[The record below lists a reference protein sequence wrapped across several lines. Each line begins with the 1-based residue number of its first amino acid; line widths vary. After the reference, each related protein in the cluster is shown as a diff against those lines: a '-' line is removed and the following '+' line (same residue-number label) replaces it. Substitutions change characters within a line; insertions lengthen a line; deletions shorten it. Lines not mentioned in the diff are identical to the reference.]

1 MAALCDPVRRRLLL
15 GGAALCSAS
24 MLSRQASGADLA
36 RPIEIGIRPYQPT
49 AALMAGHQALRQHFE
64 KAFQRRVALSTAP
77 DFVTFQQRVLRG
89 DFDFVVIGPGP
100 GWQAHLD
107 RGYPI
112 VAMAR
117 RKLRIYILVARD
129 SPITRIPDL
138 RGKLLASINPY
149 NLSAQVVR
157 TILREHGLQPDSD
170 VRIVARRNSFEAAQ
184 LVALGDADAMVIP
197 NMSFSSLPPEFRN
210 QLRVLHDEG
219 EFPGILFLVCPGAD
233 LPDAA
238 DFQAALLAFANDT
251 EAGRAYI
258 REAGLDGL
266 VVPDPKALRVLDR
279 FVPEIRRVMLAN

>member
-24 MLSRQASGADLA
+24 VLAREAAGADPA

-49 AALMAGHQALRQHFE
+49 AALIAGHQALRQHFE
-64 KAFQRRVALSTAP
+64 KVFKRRVALSTAP
-77 DFVTFQQRVLRG
+77 DFVVFQERVLRG
-89 DFDFVVIGPGP
+89 DFDFVIIGPGP

-117 RKLRIYILVARD
+117 NKLRIYILVARE
-129 SPITRIPDL
+129 SPVARIPDL
-138 RGKLLASINPY
+138 RGKLLASVNPY
-149 NLSAQVVR
+149 SISGQVVR

-184 LVALGDADAMVIP
+184 LVALGDADATVLP
-197 NMSFSSLPPEFRN
+197 NTSFFGLPAELRN

-219 EFPGILFLVCPGAD
+219 DFPGILFLARPAAD
-233 LPDAA
+233 LPGVGEL
-238 DFQAALLAFANDT
+238 QAALLAFANDT

-258 REAGLDGL
+258 RETGLDGL
-266 VVPDPKALRVLDR
+266 VVPDLKALRVLDR
-279 FVPEIRRVMLAN
+279 FVPEIRRVMQAN